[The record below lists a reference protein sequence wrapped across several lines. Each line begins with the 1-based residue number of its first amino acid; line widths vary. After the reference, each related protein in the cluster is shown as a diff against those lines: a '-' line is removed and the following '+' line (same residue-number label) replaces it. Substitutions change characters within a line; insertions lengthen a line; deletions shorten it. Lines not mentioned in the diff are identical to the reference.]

1 MQNGYQSTIDDKLK
15 EAWSK
20 EQSFINTRGIF
31 RSLIWII
38 SLIITSFIIDILI
51 WKGIGDGNSH
61 GLWLSIINLIVI
73 GIILKKEWLDHR
85 KKYDPVRTALQVESK
100 NPGLS
105 SILITYTELSLDS
118 SKTNTSPEIIEAIKE
133 KANEKTE
140 SIDFQEIVSWG
151 QIKKILIVCG
161 SIILLFAGMS
171 IKWNQQVGIL
181 FQRLAGVDTNYPTE
195 TNIEKILIDDQIINI
210 GESFKVKSGGSLNIK
225 VITSGVTVSS
235 AQLYIRDKDVA
246 EEWNSNPYQMDAM
259 SNDKLNYERKWE
271 DITEDQEFYVK
282 ANDDKSKTFE
292 IQVIKQPSYTYQVE
306 RVFPSY
312 INQKPETLEELNMD
326 APQGT
331 ELKWTITS
339 SSKVKAMEVRIGEE
353 EKLNAEISDDG
364 KTITFSKKADK
375 AFNYSFLWTEGQS
388 GKDFQY
394 VDVQNSIKV
403 IEDRLPEIQLI
414 SPSSDGRATTK
425 KNLNL
430 NFKGT
435 DDYGLG
441 KAYLIYS
448 VKRDEAKSDGESE
461 IVRKE
466 IHNFEGNSSG
476 SHTFSWKVADDIDEL
491 KAGDQISYQIEV
503 QDLFPG
509 EKKHIRQSATR
520 KISIVTP
527 ERYLQWYR
535 SELAS
540 QQDEIKR
547 ARDSEET
554 ASTEVKQLRQQES
567 EEK

>member
-235 AQLYIRDKDVA
+235 AQLYSRIKGT

-403 IEDRLPEIQLI
+403 IEDTLPEIQLI
-414 SPSSDGRATTK
+414 SPSSDGLATTK

-441 KAYLIYS
+441 KAHLIYS

-466 IHNFEGNSSG
+466 IHNFEGNPSG

-491 KAGDQISYQIEV
+491 KAGDQISYQVEV

>member
-151 QIKKILIVCG
+151 QIKKILIVCS

-195 TNIEKILIDDQIINI
+195 TNIEKILIDNQIINI

-235 AQLYIRDKDVA
+235 AQLYIRDKGVA

-259 SNDKLNYERKWE
+259 SNDKLNYERRWE

-312 INQKPETLEELNMD
+312 INQKPETLAELNMD

-403 IEDRLPEIQLI
+403 IEDTLPEIQLI
-414 SPSSDGRATTK
+414 SPSSDGLATTK

-441 KAYLIYS
+441 KAHLIYS

-476 SHTFSWKVADDIDEL
+476 SHTFSWKVADDIVEL
-491 KAGDQISYQIEV
+491 KAGDQISYQVEV

-567 EEK
+567 KEK

>member
-235 AQLYIRDKDVA
+235 AQLYIRDKGVA

-403 IEDRLPEIQLI
+403 IEDTLPEIQLI
-414 SPSSDGRATTK
+414 SPSSDGLATTK

-441 KAYLIYS
+441 KAHLIYS

-491 KAGDQISYQIEV
+491 KPGDQISYQVEV

>member
-235 AQLYIRDKDVA
+235 AQLYSRIKGA

-403 IEDRLPEIQLI
+403 IEDTLPEIQLI
-414 SPSSDGRATTK
+414 SPSSDGLATTK

-441 KAYLIYS
+441 KAHLIYS

-491 KAGDQISYQIEV
+491 KAGDQISYQVEV

-554 ASTEVKQLRQQES
+554 ASTQVKLLRQQES

>member
-140 SIDFQEIVSWG
+140 SVDFQEIVSWG

-225 VITSGVTVSS
+225 VITSGVTVNS
-235 AQLYIRDKDVA
+235 AQLYIRDKGVA

-282 ANDDKSKTFE
+282 ANDDKSQPFE

-403 IEDRLPEIQLI
+403 IEDTLPEIQLI
-414 SPSSDGRATTK
+414 SPSSDGLATTK

-441 KAYLIYS
+441 KAHLIYS

-491 KAGDQISYQIEV
+491 KAGDQISYQVEV

>member
-235 AQLYIRDKDVA
+235 AQLYSRVKGT

-259 SNDKLNYERKWE
+259 SNDKLNYERRWE

-282 ANDDKSKTFE
+282 ANDDKSQPFE

-403 IEDRLPEIQLI
+403 IEDTLPEIQLI
-414 SPSSDGRATTK
+414 SPSSDGLATTK

-430 NFKGT
+430 NFRGT

-441 KAYLIYS
+441 KAHLIYS

-491 KAGDQISYQIEV
+491 KAGDQISYQVEV

>member
-235 AQLYIRDKDVA
+235 AQLYIRDKGVA

-353 EKLNAEISDDG
+353 EKLNAEISDNG

-388 GKDFQY
+388 GKDFQF

-403 IEDRLPEIQLI
+403 IEDTLPEIQLI
-414 SPSSDGRATTK
+414 SPSSDGLATTK

-441 KAYLIYS
+441 KAHLIYS

-491 KAGDQISYQIEV
+491 KAGDQISYQVEV

>member
-140 SIDFQEIVSWG
+140 SVDFQEIVSWG

-235 AQLYIRDKDVA
+235 AQLYSRIKGA

-259 SNDKLNYERKWE
+259 SNDKLNYERRWE

-282 ANDDKSKTFE
+282 ANDDKSQPFE

-403 IEDRLPEIQLI
+403 IEDTLPEIQLI
-414 SPSSDGRATTK
+414 SPSSDGLATTK

-441 KAYLIYS
+441 KAHLIYS

-466 IHNFEGNSSG
+466 IHNFEGNPSG

-491 KAGDQISYQIEV
+491 KAGDQISYQVEV

>member
-225 VITSGVTVSS
+225 VITSGVTVNS
-235 AQLYIRDKDVA
+235 AQLYIRDKGVA

-403 IEDRLPEIQLI
+403 IEDTLPEIQLI
-414 SPSSDGRATTK
+414 SPSSDGLATTK

-441 KAYLIYS
+441 KAHLIYS

-466 IHNFEGNSSG
+466 IHEFEGNSSG

-491 KAGDQISYQIEV
+491 KAGDQISYQVEV

>member
-259 SNDKLNYERKWE
+259 SNDKLNYERNWE

-414 SPSSDGRATTK
+414 SPSSDGLATTK

>member
-51 WKGIGDGNSH
+51 WKGIGEGNSH

-151 QIKKILIVCG
+151 QIKKILIVCS

-235 AQLYIRDKDVA
+235 AQLYIRDKGVA

-259 SNDKLNYERKWE
+259 SNDKLNYERRWE

-403 IEDRLPEIQLI
+403 IEDTLPEIQLI
-414 SPSSDGRATTK
+414 SPSSDGLATTK

-441 KAYLIYS
+441 KAHLIYS

-491 KAGDQISYQIEV
+491 KAGDQISYQVEV

>member
-235 AQLYIRDKDVA
+235 AQLYSRIKGA

-353 EKLNAEISDDG
+353 EKLNAEISDNG

-403 IEDRLPEIQLI
+403 IEDTLPEIQLI
-414 SPSSDGRATTK
+414 SPSSDGLATTK

-441 KAYLIYS
+441 KAHLIYS

-491 KAGDQISYQIEV
+491 KAGDQISYQVEV

>member
-235 AQLYIRDKDVA
+235 AQLYIRDKGVA

-353 EKLNAEISDDG
+353 QKLNAEISDDG

-403 IEDRLPEIQLI
+403 IEDTLPEIQLI
-414 SPSSDGRATTK
+414 SPSSDGLATTK

-441 KAYLIYS
+441 KAHLIYS

-491 KAGDQISYQIEV
+491 KAGDQISYQVEV

>member
-235 AQLYIRDKDVA
+235 AQLYSRIKGT

-282 ANDDKSKTFE
+282 ANDDKSQPFE

-353 EKLNAEISDDG
+353 EKLNAAISDDG

-403 IEDRLPEIQLI
+403 IEDTLPEIQLI
-414 SPSSDGRATTK
+414 SPSSDGLATTK

-441 KAYLIYS
+441 KAHLIYS

-476 SHTFSWKVADDIDEL
+476 SNTFSWKVADDIDEL
-491 KAGDQISYQIEV
+491 KAGDQISYQVEV

>member
-140 SIDFQEIVSWG
+140 SVDFQEIVSWG

-235 AQLYIRDKDVA
+235 AQLYSRIKGA

-282 ANDDKSKTFE
+282 ANDDKSQPFE

-312 INQKPETLEELNMD
+312 INQKPETVEELNMD

-364 KTITFSKKADK
+364 KTIIFSKKADK

-403 IEDRLPEIQLI
+403 IEDTLPEIQLI
-414 SPSSDGRATTK
+414 SPSSDGLATTK

-441 KAYLIYS
+441 KAHLIYS

-491 KAGDQISYQIEV
+491 KAGDQISYQVEV

>member
-133 KANEKTE
+133 KANQKTE
-140 SIDFQEIVSWG
+140 SVDFQEIVSWG

-235 AQLYIRDKDVA
+235 AQLYIRDKGVA

-259 SNDKLNYERKWE
+259 SNDKLNYERRWE

-282 ANDDKSKTFE
+282 ANDDKSQPFE

-403 IEDRLPEIQLI
+403 IEDTLPEIQLI
-414 SPSSDGRATTK
+414 SPSSDGLATTK

-441 KAYLIYS
+441 KAHLIYS

-491 KAGDQISYQIEV
+491 KAGDQISYQVEV

>member
-161 SIILLFAGMS
+161 AIILLFAGMS

-235 AQLYIRDKDVA
+235 AQLYSRIKGA

-403 IEDRLPEIQLI
+403 IEDTLPEIQLI
-414 SPSSDGRATTK
+414 SPSSDGLATTK

-441 KAYLIYS
+441 KAHLIYS

-491 KAGDQISYQIEV
+491 KAGDQISYQVEV

>member
-235 AQLYIRDKDVA
+235 AQLYSRIKGT

-403 IEDRLPEIQLI
+403 IEDTLPEIQLI
-414 SPSSDGRATTK
+414 SPSSDGLATTK

-441 KAYLIYS
+441 KAHLIYS

-491 KAGDQISYQIEV
+491 KAGDQISYQVEV

>member
-195 TNIEKILIDDQIINI
+195 TNIEKILIDDQIINN

-225 VITSGVTVSS
+225 VITSGVTVNS
-235 AQLYIRDKDVA
+235 AQLYIRDKGVA

-403 IEDRLPEIQLI
+403 IEDTLPEIQLI
-414 SPSSDGRATTK
+414 SPSSDGLATTK

-441 KAYLIYS
+441 KAHLIYS

-491 KAGDQISYQIEV
+491 KAGDQISYQVEV

>member
-210 GESFKVKSGGSLNIK
+210 GESFKVKSEGSLNIK

-235 AQLYIRDKDVA
+235 AQLYIRDKGVA

-403 IEDRLPEIQLI
+403 IEDTLPEIQLI
-414 SPSSDGRATTK
+414 SPSSDGLATTK

-441 KAYLIYS
+441 KDHLI
-448 VKRDEAKSDGESE
+448 
-461 IVRKE
+461 
-466 IHNFEGNSSG
+466 
-476 SHTFSWKVADDIDEL
+476 
-491 KAGDQISYQIEV
+491 
-503 QDLFPG
+503 
-509 EKKHIRQSATR
+509 
-520 KISIVTP
+520 
-527 ERYLQWYR
+527 
-535 SELAS
+535 
-540 QQDEIKR
+540 
-547 ARDSEET
+547 
-554 ASTEVKQLRQQES
+554 
-567 EEK
+567 

>member
-161 SIILLFAGMS
+161 SIVLLFAGMS

-235 AQLYIRDKDVA
+235 AQLYIRDKGVA

-353 EKLNAEISDDG
+353 EKLNAEISDNG

-403 IEDRLPEIQLI
+403 IEDTLPEIQLI
-414 SPSSDGRATTK
+414 SPSSDGLATTK

-441 KAYLIYS
+441 KAHLIYS

-491 KAGDQISYQIEV
+491 KAGDQISYQVEV

>member
-151 QIKKILIVCG
+151 QIKKILIVCS

-235 AQLYIRDKDVA
+235 AQLYIRDKGVA

-403 IEDRLPEIQLI
+403 IEDTLPEIQLI
-414 SPSSDGRATTK
+414 SPSSDGLATTK

-441 KAYLIYS
+441 KAHLIYS

-491 KAGDQISYQIEV
+491 KPGDQISYQVEV

>member
-246 EEWNSNPYQMDAM
+246 EEWNSNPYQIDAM

-414 SPSSDGRATTK
+414 SPSSDGLATTK

>member
-1 MQNGYQSTIDDKLK
+1 MQNGYQTTIDDKLK

-20 EQSFINTRGIF
+20 EQNFINTRGIF

-38 SLIITSFIIDILI
+38 SLIISSFIIDILI

-61 GLWLSIINLIVI
+61 GLLLSVINLIVI

-235 AQLYIRDKDVA
+235 AQLYSRIKGA
-246 EEWNSNPYQMDAM
+246 EEWNSNPYQMDSM
-259 SNDKLNYERKWE
+259 SNNKLNYVRKRE
-271 DITEDQEFYVK
+271 EITEDEEFYVK
-282 ANDDKSKTFE
+282 VNDDKSQTFE

-364 KTITFSKKADK
+364 KIITFSKKADK

-388 GKDFQY
+388 GKNFQY

-403 IEDRLPEIQLI
+403 IEDTLPEIQLI
-414 SPSSDGRATTK
+414 SPSSDGLATIK
-425 KNLNL
+425 KNLNI

-441 KAYLIYS
+441 KAHLIYA

>member
-235 AQLYIRDKDVA
+235 AQLYIRDKGVA

-403 IEDRLPEIQLI
+403 IEDTLPEIQLI
-414 SPSSDGRATTK
+414 SPSSDGLATTK

-441 KAYLIYS
+441 KAHLIYS

-466 IHNFEGNSSG
+466 IHNFGGNSSG

-491 KAGDQISYQIEV
+491 KAGDQISYQVEV

>member
-140 SIDFQEIVSWG
+140 SVDFQEIVSWG

-235 AQLYIRDKDVA
+235 AQLYSRIKGA

-282 ANDDKSKTFE
+282 ANDDKSQPFE
-292 IQVIKQPSYTYQVE
+292 IHVIKQPSYTYQVE

-364 KTITFSKKADK
+364 KTIIFSKKADK

-403 IEDRLPEIQLI
+403 IEDTLPEIQLI
-414 SPSSDGRATTK
+414 SPSSDGLATTK

-441 KAYLIYS
+441 KAHLIYS

-491 KAGDQISYQIEV
+491 KAGDQISYQVEV

>member
-235 AQLYIRDKDVA
+235 AQLYSRVKGT

-259 SNDKLNYERKWE
+259 SNDKLNYERRWE

-282 ANDDKSKTFE
+282 ANDDKSQPFE

-403 IEDRLPEIQLI
+403 IEDTLPEIQLI
-414 SPSSDGRATTK
+414 SPSSDGLATTK

-441 KAYLIYS
+441 KAHLIYS

-491 KAGDQISYQIEV
+491 KAGDQISYQVEV

>member
-140 SIDFQEIVSWG
+140 SVDFQEIVSWG

-235 AQLYIRDKDVA
+235 AQLYSRIKGA

-282 ANDDKSKTFE
+282 ANDDKSQPFE

-403 IEDRLPEIQLI
+403 IEDTLPEIQLI
-414 SPSSDGRATTK
+414 SPSSDGLATTK

-441 KAYLIYS
+441 KAHLIYS
-448 VKRDEAKSDGESE
+448 VKRDGAKSDGESE

-466 IHNFEGNSSG
+466 IHEFEGNSSG

-491 KAGDQISYQIEV
+491 KAGDQISYQVEV

>member
-161 SIILLFAGMS
+161 AIILLFAGMS

-235 AQLYIRDKDVA
+235 AQLYSRIKGA

-282 ANDDKSKTFE
+282 ANDDKSQPFE

-403 IEDRLPEIQLI
+403 IEDTLPEIQLI
-414 SPSSDGRATTK
+414 SPSSDGLATTK

-441 KAYLIYS
+441 KAHLIYS
-448 VKRDEAKSDGESE
+448 VKRDGAKSDGESE

-491 KAGDQISYQIEV
+491 KAGDQISYQVEV

>member
-151 QIKKILIVCG
+151 QIKKILIVCS

-235 AQLYIRDKDVA
+235 AQLYSRVKGT

-259 SNDKLNYERKWE
+259 SNDKLNYERRWE

-282 ANDDKSKTFE
+282 ANDDKSQPFE

-403 IEDRLPEIQLI
+403 IEDTLPEIQLI
-414 SPSSDGRATTK
+414 SPSSDGLATTK

-441 KAYLIYS
+441 KAHLIYS

-491 KAGDQISYQIEV
+491 KAGDQISYQVEV

-527 ERYLQWYR
+527 ERYMQWFR

-540 QQDEIKR
+540 QRDEVKR

-554 ASTEVKQLRQQES
+554 ASTQVKLLRQQES

>member
-235 AQLYIRDKDVA
+235 AQLYSRIKGT

-339 SSKVKAMEVRIGEE
+339 SSKVKAMEVRIEEE

-403 IEDRLPEIQLI
+403 IEDTLPEIQLI
-414 SPSSDGRATTK
+414 SPSSDGLATTK

-441 KAYLIYS
+441 KAHLIYS

-491 KAGDQISYQIEV
+491 KAGDQISYQVEV

>member
-225 VITSGVTVSS
+225 VITSGVTVNS
-235 AQLYIRDKDVA
+235 AQLYIRDKGVA

-282 ANDDKSKTFE
+282 ANDDKSQIFE

-403 IEDRLPEIQLI
+403 IEDTLPEIQLI
-414 SPSSDGRATTK
+414 SPSSDGLATTK

-441 KAYLIYS
+441 KAHLIYS

-491 KAGDQISYQIEV
+491 KPGDQISYQVEV

>member
-414 SPSSDGRATTK
+414 SPSSDGLATTK

>member
-1 MQNGYQSTIDDKLK
+1 MQNGYHSTIDDKLK

-51 WKGIGDGNSH
+51 WKGIGEGNSH

-151 QIKKILIVCG
+151 QIKKILIVCS

-235 AQLYIRDKDVA
+235 AQLYIRDKGVA

-403 IEDRLPEIQLI
+403 IEDTLPEIQLI
-414 SPSSDGRATTK
+414 SPSSDGLATTK

-441 KAYLIYS
+441 KAHLIYS

-491 KAGDQISYQIEV
+491 KAGDQISYQVEV

>member
-235 AQLYIRDKDVA
+235 AQLYIRDKGVA

-364 KTITFSKKADK
+364 RTITFSKKADK

-403 IEDRLPEIQLI
+403 IEDTLPEIQLI
-414 SPSSDGRATTK
+414 SPSSDGLATTK

-441 KAYLIYS
+441 KAHLIYS

-491 KAGDQISYQIEV
+491 KAGDQISYQVEV

>member
-235 AQLYIRDKDVA
+235 AQLYIRDKGVA

-375 AFNYSFLWTEGQS
+375 AFNYSFLWTEGES

-403 IEDRLPEIQLI
+403 IEDTLPEIQLI
-414 SPSSDGRATTK
+414 SPSSDGLATTK

-441 KAYLIYS
+441 KAHLIYS
-448 VKRDEAKSDGESE
+448 VKRDEAKSEGESE

-491 KAGDQISYQIEV
+491 KAGDQISYQVEV

>member
-140 SIDFQEIVSWG
+140 SVDFQEIVSWG

-235 AQLYIRDKDVA
+235 AQLYSRIKGA

-282 ANDDKSKTFE
+282 ANDDKSQPFE

-403 IEDRLPEIQLI
+403 IEDTLPEIQLI
-414 SPSSDGRATTK
+414 SPSSDGLATTK

-441 KAYLIYS
+441 KAHLIYS

-491 KAGDQISYQIEV
+491 KAGDQISYQVEV

>member
-140 SIDFQEIVSWG
+140 SVDFQEIVSWG

-235 AQLYIRDKDVA
+235 AQLYSRIKGA

-282 ANDDKSKTFE
+282 ANDDKSQPFE

-364 KTITFSKKADK
+364 KTIIFSKKADK

-403 IEDRLPEIQLI
+403 IEDTLPEIQLI
-414 SPSSDGRATTK
+414 SPSSDGLATTK

-441 KAYLIYS
+441 KAHLIYS

-491 KAGDQISYQIEV
+491 KAGDQISYQVEV

-547 ARDSEET
+547 ARDSEKT

>member
-140 SIDFQEIVSWG
+140 SVDFQEIVSWG

-235 AQLYIRDKDVA
+235 AQLYSRIKGA

-403 IEDRLPEIQLI
+403 IEDTLPEIQLT
-414 SPSSDGRATTK
+414 SPSSDGLATTK

-441 KAYLIYS
+441 KAHLIYS

-491 KAGDQISYQIEV
+491 KAGDQISYQVEV

>member
-235 AQLYIRDKDVA
+235 AQLYIRDKGVA

-403 IEDRLPEIQLI
+403 IEDTLPEIQLI
-414 SPSSDGRATTK
+414 SPSSDGLATTK

-441 KAYLIYS
+441 KAHLIYS

-491 KAGDQISYQIEV
+491 KAGDQISYQVEV
-503 QDLFPG
+503 EDLFPG